1 MFTEILR
8 GLKGL
13 KGLRGLEG
21 LSQQE
26 RDAWRRVNASKLEGK
41 SAQYEDRLY
50 ANQQFVKKFGM
61 DAFNSFNKDQ
71 RDYIYKNT
79 IVNEL
84 YTDLYSPYTDKIG
97 TDGKYIV
104 DPNKGMGSEAEFK
117 KYYAMD
123 ADSKLELIRSGWKPT
138 PQIES
143 ELKKERDMKLATI
156 SNSNAWVGA
165 PNYAQGAV
173 TASFIFREPI
183 HEELSRS
190 KNNKILEGIYAR
202 DLKKREEEL
211 QPEIDD
217 YYLNT
222 IGKLSDSEVKS
233 QFMKALTPSDTNI
246 GNSQLLAFF
255 HDGKNVEDEVK
266 NFSIDDMRMYLA
278 KFKVLNDRLGADAAY
293 TALDNYAKEYIS
305 DHQGKLTYAGLLA
318 KDIGIGILSYTADK
332 VNGMRQLLN
341 TGKKS
346 VVWIDNKGNVVAPD
360 QVRTAKNGDK
370 YYINDDGKVTAIK
383 QTKMS
388 VTDLDYLG
396 KDAEGNTRSDFLNNQ
411 FWADAEQYGTLD
423 SDEIKQYKKL
433 GASPYKVVYK
443 PGDDSDLLYETIK
456 MTSFAIADAAS
467 MLIPGYGETVGAAM
481 QTTKAA
487 SLLGKAISTLGKGI
501 YYTSKLAKAAQPT
514 ISATAIGH
522 AYGRGVFGEALTQN
536 MQQLE
541 EYAYTFAQKNFHDNY
556 YSNKQFKDQVD
567 KDVQTEFNKLK
578 NIQKAELN
586 TSEGDKEIS
595 NQELTDEALMEKA
608 KQIVSSTY
616 IDRGVKDIQNSD
628 DYFDMV
634 GKASESASDA
644 AMTAAITDGAKYIL
658 VNNFGYRKFLF
669 NTAADRAASSA
680 RRLARNL
687 SEKES
692 RRLLFKSLIDG
703 KKLKTIGKITA
714 SQAWGGAWTNFTDEM
729 QSWGG
734 KQINQDRFSSYLSGF
749 YNGQASDD
757 IYGAIDAVTSYFNG
771 AMASLAKG
779 TTWKAG
785 LVGAT
790 GSLTSFAPN
799 VASIATTIGT
809 KRGREAWRKA
819 SLGER
824 VNMIFNNGVL
834 NEYYGK
840 KQGESEIKRY
850 VDIVNKL
857 LDEQDNFSI
866 LKSAVA
872 LDRASIDVSNQEDKN
887 AITYLKAVNAISLLH
902 QFQSD
907 SGIKDQSSSRIKR
920 WLKNKFGEGE
930 NTLGAVASQSTI
942 LTKALSEIED
952 LANGNLSEE
961 STKNYLSEYYA
972 KNPTVEQSEDN
983 NKRALEEMS
992 QNAKTLLDAENTW
1005 QDINSKLDMVE
1016 KDRGSKISSNVR
1028 SKLLERAALDGFLS
1042 ERLDALEDKISGNRI
1057 NTSTESTAETWG
1069 TKEAI
1074 KKQVLSMER
1083 TERDL
1088 NKNIIT
1094 AKNRLDSAT
1103 TKLNEYKKT
1112 HDIENLDDI
1121 AATEYIGLLNN
1132 VEAAKLQY
1140 EYTVNSMDK
1149 LKSRQEKMRAMSKE
1163 ESSRVLSKDEILALP
1178 SEARARMLND
1188 LNRSNYSKEQLEQ
1201 IDALK
1206 NELTLKD
1213 PSLLQSIQDQARLL
1227 KQKNAN
1233 ASAYEMMLENPEAAY
1248 TEFEAQDGVDATVS
1262 RDLFFRRYS
1271 ESINNVIRKLSN
1283 LSNIKGV
1290 SQDDIRE
1297 AIYKNLR
1304 VLHPKILDYLDTT
1317 LPNEKG
1323 LEFIPLYSNEIVK
1336 AKEWSNML
1344 TDISKAVDQMNFDDS
1359 TKKAFSDNIGN
1370 LIDKASTRK
1379 QAMDILE
1386 QVSNST
1392 NVSNSD
1398 QANFRKLLN
1407 IINGVEE
1414 QRNATTTET
1423 KEEKKARQ
1431 ESQETQAKQ
1440 EKKKIKDAENAG
1452 DELMRG
1458 TIEENLTRIKTD
1470 IFTDNKIEQEDY
1482 SVLFNIYNELYG
1494 YDNNTLDKLI
1504 SKHTD
1509 NESLVNIINKVK
1521 AVNNFTSKMLLT
1533 TTEVGESDFDF
1544 DAKSS
1549 DKFTVSPKAR
1559 LQFLTS
1565 DILLNSLPRN
1575 LSIDEAFEEF
1585 FNSNSDTVDNDIKSA
1600 LKKAYNKAKSIENTE
1615 KATVTETK
1623 EEKRVK
1629 NAENQA
1635 DEDLGLLYGKKSIT
1649 KAINNHKNR
1658 TPNHGVS
1665 YGVTGSKVKSISDN
1679 SIVFDGLSD
1688 DRTTVKLTK
1697 EEQKEAVKILNSKL
1711 SKTEQREAIQ
1721 KLFDNVADRVLNE
1734 ISNNDFSSIE
1744 KSKYKETQSKVQEAY
1759 QETEREKSNEQNA
1772 QEAYTETE
1780 QERRNQEEANRQLH
1794 TYEQTDEDIARD
1806 KAIEEQRKEGVD
1818 FSSGTI
1824 DFESPNW
1831 EKQVEQAEA
1840 EGHKIEEGFV
1850 SKDTVDTTDQ
1860 GNRESMQ
1867 PSEVLAGNYF
1877 HRYDVDALIEDKKEV
1892 VSYGRKGDTL
1902 DRILKWFENA
1912 GIKLQEIVDTEV
1924 GDIMKTKPEVHLLYV
1939 NPKTTATDDACFSD
1953 TAMLAVEYTD
1963 KISKIHNNDR
1973 GGVITANGKQYLIIG
1988 TLGFNNREQQS
1999 NYVSVHNPAKG
2010 SRLKYF
2016 TANPNERFYILP
2028 TAHTEIAEMTS
2039 GRITR
2044 QLESD
2049 SEVKIRPI
2057 TELLSEP
2064 NRNPKGLKLQDL
2076 KWGIMF
2082 EDGLH
2087 YANVSPRNTV
2097 YPPRDTLS
2105 NLGAVFLLTE
2115 AANGNYIPVAIRPTM
2130 LSDLQ
2135 DGALKTQ
2142 LNNLFNELSST
2153 KHSDRLGAIN
2163 QLVKLLN
2170 IKEEGDNIL
2179 VGMKDKATVST
2190 VKNGTVLRTFNLK
2203 DANFSR
2209 MDLINA
2215 IFELN
2220 PRVNITLSTLSD
2232 PVQLRMYAEAGA
2244 LNTDIAKLGTSNAS
2258 YTVYSMD
2265 ANGNPIKTKPIENR
2279 DPSTEA
2285 NSDLNKADYKKKH
2298 SVYYRGS
2305 QYREKNGKWYNTNWK
2320 EVTDPIL
2327 LSQIKWTSYIR
2338 VNDLTPNLVG
2348 NDMFG
2353 NKNNKYYIINSNPTN
2368 AKVIKVLSNGIV
2380 AELNINDSRVIIEK
2394 VQNRDIQAAREKA
2407 AKEEKERLMHIENSM
2422 NYNNA
2427 EATGEGEDVTEVNE
2441 ISGANLTEEQII
2453 AQGNGDF
2460 QLDSKP
2466 QQTDTEL
2473 RAQAMVDRI
2482 TTDTHSITLD
2492 SKRGIYTD
2500 STGKEYARVT
2510 SVIQATKDAERF
2522 DPNSPWAVPSTNIG
2536 TGVDNFVRDFF
2547 ANKLGNV
2554 DNLTERYSNADIT
2567 QLKSFLKQLEGL
2579 KEKFDKAGLT
2589 VVPRDVTVTGEV
2601 EVTDTNGKKYK
2612 LAVAGTLD
2620 LLAYDKEGN
2629 FYIFD
2634 MKTNRSVPN
2643 EKKVTKWDKQLSL
2656 YKQFLETKYGISVKG
2671 TSIIPIEVKYPVPK
2685 GWGNGKTVYR
2695 ADEKTNQLYY
2705 QTEDNSGALT
2715 SSTPYRDAKPILH
2728 PNIPISTSPVKIEYN
2743 LLTDSEKALLSPVV
2757 DGTFNSSTG
2766 TTNIESKNKN
2776 KDINKTGDISL
2787 AELQASTNAKP
2798 TDVSSM
2804 LKNRN
2809 YSKKVREILKEKG
2822 FNGKMSEVEAWLKE
2836 HNMPISNI
2844 KDIDS
2849 WIDMLQNCR

>member
-1 MFTEILR
+1 MRNAIEYYNKQFNLGFLSREEREQFINR
-8 GLKGL
+8 HGLKNM
-13 KGLRGLEG
+13 
-21 LSQQE
+21 SIADQE
-26 RDAWRRVNASKLEGK
+26 
-41 SAQYEDRLY
+41 QYYRN
-50 ANQQFVKKFGM
+50 NQFTNY
-61 DAFNSFNKDQ
+61 FNSDPNYSRLRALDYKQRNELLDNAILNKTINTFFNKDNTSEDNLIRINQ
-71 RDYIYKNT
+71 LTPEGKKDLINSDY
-79 IVNEL
+79 
-84 YTDLYSPYTDKIG
+84 
-97 TDGKYIV
+97 
-104 DPNKGMGSEAEFK
+104 DPSD
-117 KYYAMD
+117 KYYATDPLITIGAGATLGAAVGSTAFGAGAIPGAIQGAGYGALVAIGDALASSLYNDNTENKLNEVVAKDNDRKKEKAQEIVPQVSNLLRSVTSGDIFKD
-123 ADSKLELIRSGWKPT
+123 ADTMQQAT
-138 PQIES
+138 PILQ
-143 ELKKERDMKLATI
+143 ELKAYGVDVSKGEASNLDTLFNKIVAKNNSYYDVFKDRTELSDFTNGDKLNMITQTLATDLMFNDGGYSSMSINNQDLQKHI
-156 SNSNAWVGA
+156 SNNQSAWDWGYNTGKNLIVGTVGA
-165 PNYAQGAV
+165 LGETVAGLAAAGAYCYDKV
-173 TASFIFREPI
+173 DNALGGNSHLT
-183 HEELSRS
+183 
-190 KNNKILEGIYAR
+190 NDILEGDDVPLLLDLPYWDGVDKFNTFDSDIIKKAR
-202 DLKKREEEL
+202 ENGGIS
-211 QPEIDD
+211 P
-217 YYLNT
+217 YNNV
-222 IGKLSDSEVKS
+222 S
-233 QFMKALTPSDTNI
+233 
-246 GNSQLLAFF
+246 LA
-255 HDGKNVEDEVK
+255 EDEGK
-266 NFSIDDMRMYLA
+266 FFSWA
-278 KFKVLNDRLGADAAY
+278 SLNEAIKMGK
-293 TALDNYAKEYIS
+293 YAI
-305 DHQGKLTYAGLLA
+305 A
-318 KDIGIGILSYTADK
+318 
-332 VNGMRQLLN
+332 NR
-341 TGKKS
+341 
-346 VVWIDNKGNVVAPD
+346 
-360 QVRTAKNGDK
+360 
-370 YYINDDGKVTAIK
+370 VTAG
-383 QTKMS
+383 
-388 VTDLDYLG
+388 V
-396 KDAEGNTRSDFLNNQ
+396 
-411 FWADAEQYGTLD
+411 
-423 SDEIKQYKKL
+423 
-433 GASPYKVVYK
+433 
-443 PGDDSDLLYETIK
+443 
-456 MTSFAIADAAS
+456 
-467 MLIPGYGETVGAAM
+467 
-481 QTTKAA
+481 
-487 SLLGKAISTLGKGI
+487 LGKANGLVKNATKYAAPKLGMEATKALDLSNTVGKWGAMGTYMVSGVPVAAGYGLGAYDDVKLNLTEKEDKRQANELLKSYINTEEFNDKVKARANEIVQANTAEGRDISLEDAT
-501 YYTSKLAKAAQPT
+501 TLAKSQVTEEMNAYFTDYVKNNRDEVANNNKDFKENRDNIERIATDAFALDATIEAAKNTFVNINYRSYLFGKQTNQLLKGEQSGIKPYNPRIIEQRYNPLT
-514 ISATAIGH
+514 KKMELINNTERGNLFYNDQTKQMEYREAPKKAGWIAAKDAVWGGFISNYTDD
-522 AYGRGVFGEALTQN
+522 LTTGAVEGAAFQR
-536 MQQLE
+536 
-541 EYAYTFAQKNFHDNY
+541 YDNY
-556 YSNKQFKDQVD
+556 L
-567 KDVQTEFNKLK
+567 E
-578 NIQKAELN
+578 QK
-586 TSEGDKEIS
+586 
-595 NQELTDEALMEKA
+595 
-608 KQIVSSTY
+608 
-616 IDRGVKDIQNSD
+616 
-628 DYFDMV
+628 
-634 GKASESASDA
+634 
-644 AMTAAITDGAKYIL
+644 
-658 VNNFGYRKFLF
+658 
-669 NTAADRAASSA
+669 
-680 RRLARNL
+680 
-687 SEKES
+687 
-692 RRLLFKSLIDG
+692 
-703 KKLKTIGKITA
+703 
-714 SQAWGGAWTNFTDEM
+714 
-729 QSWGG
+729 
-734 KQINQDRFSSYLSGF
+734 
-749 YNGQASDD
+749 YN
-757 IYGAIDAVTSYFNG
+757 
-771 AMASLAKG
+771 
-779 TTWKAG
+779 
-785 LVGAT
+785 
-790 GSLTSFAPN
+790 
-799 VASIATTIGT
+799 
-809 KRGREAWRKA
+809 
-819 SLGER
+819 
-824 VNMIFNNGVL
+824 
-834 NEYYGK
+834 
-840 KQGESEIKRY
+840 
-850 VDIVNKL
+850 
-857 LDEQDNFSI
+857 
-866 LKSAVA
+866 
-872 LDRASIDVSNQEDKN
+872 KN
-887 AITYLKAVNAISLLH
+887 AINSVGKFLENLYSTSNAFI
-902 QFQSD
+902 QGGVDKMTDKQSFYD
-907 SGIKDQSSSRIKR
+907 GFVGALGSVVPGSGRLFRKSPYENAESRKER
-920 WLKNKFGEGE
+920 
-930 NTLGAVASQSTI
+930 
-942 LTKALSEIED
+942 
-952 LANGNLSEE
+952 
-961 STKNYLSEYYA
+961 STK
-972 KNPTVEQSEDN
+972 D
-983 NKRALEEMS
+983 
-992 QNAKTLLDAENTW
+992 
-1005 QDINSKLDMVE
+1005 
-1016 KDRGSKISSNVR
+1016 
-1028 SKLLERAALDGFLS
+1028 KLLERIISTTGVGNAYYDAKYRDIANKEAVSQVNKILSNRSLDLIDILDLASATNLAESAIENGTLSEAKSAKDRAFLSTLLFLNREKDNPIVQAHPAIQHALKAINAIREGTLGTEKANEETKALYENMKYEFLKELSNKEDAKLPPEEAEAAAEKRLQHTISKAKVIIDSMDKTMAKLQTEHLNITPAALDFITTTKVMADTYESRINDMEKSLGLTEGNTVSHKQDVNDILAIYSNKKLQESRLKEIQHKRESLS
-1042 ERLDALEDKISGNRI
+1042 KQIEQLKESLKAKKEGKNVIKASIKALEENIDNLSIE
-1057 NTSTESTAETWG
+1057 ESLI
-1069 TKEAI
+1069 KEASTHLDENG
-1074 KKQVLSMER
+1074 KFSGTF
-1083 TERDL
+1083 TE
-1088 NKNIIT
+1088 
-1094 AKNRLDSAT
+1094 
-1103 TKLNEYKKT
+1103 EQ
-1112 HDIENLDDI
+1112 IENMDATSRAYLFSTKDKLSPEQKKVLDNLEQKYLERGI
-1121 AATEYIGLLNN
+1121 TNTEEYMNDL
-1132 VEAAKLQY
+1132 AKLKNAR
-1140 EYTVNSMDK
+1140 EGNIKAFTDSSKNPK
-1149 LKSRQEKMRAMSKE
+1149 IALELLSRKE
-1163 ESSRVLSKDEILALP
+1163 EEF
-1178 SEARARMLND
+1178 
-1188 LNRSNYSKEQLEQ
+1188 
-1201 IDALK
+1201 LK
-1206 NELTLKD
+1206 
-1213 PSLLQSIQDQARLL
+1213 AA
-1227 KQKNAN
+1227 AN
-1233 ASAYEMMLENPEAAY
+1233 
-1248 TEFEAQDGVDATVS
+1248 
-1262 RDLFFRRYS
+1262 
-1271 ESINNVIRKLSN
+1271 
-1283 LSNIKGV
+1283 
-1290 SQDDIRE
+1290 
-1297 AIYKNLR
+1297 
-1304 VLHPKILDYLDTT
+1304 
-1317 LPNEKG
+1317 
-1323 LEFIPLYSNEIVK
+1323 
-1336 AKEWSNML
+1336 
-1344 TDISKAVDQMNFDDS
+1344 
-1359 TKKAFSDNIGN
+1359 
-1370 LIDKASTRK
+1370 TR
-1379 QAMDILE
+1379 
-1386 QVSNST
+1386 
-1392 NVSNSD
+1392 
-1398 QANFRKLLN
+1398 
-1407 IINGVEE
+1407 
-1414 QRNATTTET
+1414 
-1423 KEEKKARQ
+1423 
-1431 ESQETQAKQ
+1431 
-1440 EKKKIKDAENAG
+1440 
-1452 DELMRG
+1452 DELVG
-1458 TIEENLTRIKTD
+1458 DAIEEDLTKIRAD
-1470 IFTDNKIEQEDY
+1470 IFTNNKIEQEDY
-1482 SVLFNIYNELYG
+1482 PTIFKVLYG
-1494 YDNNTLDKLI
+1494 YNNRALDKVI
-1504 SKHTD
+1504 NRHAD
-1509 NESLVNIINKVK
+1509 NESLNNIINKVRE
-1521 AVNNFTSKMLLT
+1521 VNRFKDKMFLALLET
-1533 TTEVGESDFDF
+1533 PELGGSVDN
-1544 DAKSS
+1544 
-1549 DKFTVSPKAR
+1549 
-1559 LQFLTS
+1559 
-1565 DILLNSLPRN
+1565 ILLNSLLKN
-1575 LSIDEAFEEF
+1575 HSIDAEFEEVF
-1585 FNSNSDTVDNDIKSA
+1585 SSDAVDDNTKSV
-1600 LKKAYNKAKSIENTE
+1600 LKKAYNKAKGIENTE

-1623 EEKRVK
+1623 EEKRARQESQETQAKQEEKRVKDAEDKAQEAIEVTEKEASNDK
-1629 NAENQA
+1629 NA
-1635 DEDLGLLYGKKSIT
+1635 
-1649 KAINNHKNR
+1649 
-1658 TPNHGVS
+1658 
-1665 YGVTGSKVKSISDN
+1665 
-1679 SIVFDGLSD
+1679 
-1688 DRTTVKLTK
+1688 
-1697 EEQKEAVKILNSKL
+1697 
-1711 SKTEQREAIQ
+1711 
-1721 KLFDNVADRVLNE
+1721 
-1734 ISNNDFSSIE
+1734 
-1744 KSKYKETQSKVQEAY
+1744 QEAY
-1759 QETEREKSNEQNA
+1759 QETEKEKSNEQNA

-1824 DFESPNW
+1824 DFESPDW

-1850 SKDTVDTTDQ
+1850 GKGTVDTTDQ

-2115 AANGNYIPVAIRPTM
+2115 AANGNYIPVAIIPTM

-2232 PVQLRMYAEAGA
+2232 PVQLKMYAEAGA

-2422 NYNNA
+2422 DYNNV

-2441 ISGANLTEEQII
+2441 ISGANLTEEQIV

-2466 QQTDTEL
+2466 QPTDTEL

-2554 DNLTERYSNADIT
+2554 DNLDERYPNADIT

-2728 PNIPISTSPVKIEYN
+2728 SNIPISTSPVKIEYN

-2809 YSKKVREILKEKG
+2809 YSKKVRGILKEKG

>member
-1 MFTEILR
+1 MRNAIEYYNKQFNLGALSREEREQFINR
-8 GLKGL
+8 HGLKNMSIAD
-13 KGLRGLEG
+13 RE
-21 LSQQE
+21 
-26 RDAWRRVNASKLEGK
+26 
-41 SAQYEDRLY
+41 QYY
-50 ANQQFVKKFGM
+50 KNNQFTNY
-61 DAFNSFNKDQ
+61 FNSDPNYSRLRALDYKQRNELLDNAILNKTINTFFNKDNTSEDNLIRINQ
-71 RDYIYKNT
+71 LTPEGKKDLINSDY
-79 IVNEL
+79 
-84 YTDLYSPYTDKIG
+84 
-97 TDGKYIV
+97 
-104 DPNKGMGSEAEFK
+104 DPSD
-117 KYYAMD
+117 KYYATDPLITIGAGATLGAAVGSTAFGAGAIPGAIQGAGYGALVAIGDALASSLYNDNTENKLNEVVAKDNDRKKEKAQEIVPQVSNLLRSVTSGDIFKD
-123 ADSKLELIRSGWKPT
+123 ADTMQQAT
-138 PQIES
+138 PILQ
-143 ELKKERDMKLATI
+143 ELKAYGVDVSKGEASNLDTLFNKIVAKNNSYYDVFKDRTELSDFTNGDKLNMITQTLATDLMFNDGGYSSMSINNQDLQKHI
-156 SNSNAWVGA
+156 SNNQSAWDWGYNTGKNLIVGTVGA
-165 PNYAQGAV
+165 LGETVAGLAAAGAYCYDKV
-173 TASFIFREPI
+173 DNALGGNSHLT
-183 HEELSRS
+183 
-190 KNNKILEGIYAR
+190 NDILEGDDVPLLLDLPYWDGVDKFNTFDSDIIKKAR
-202 DLKKREEEL
+202 ENGGIS
-211 QPEIDD
+211 P
-217 YYLNT
+217 YNNV
-222 IGKLSDSEVKS
+222 S
-233 QFMKALTPSDTNI
+233 
-246 GNSQLLAFF
+246 LA
-255 HDGKNVEDEVK
+255 EDEGK
-266 NFSIDDMRMYLA
+266 FFSWA
-278 KFKVLNDRLGADAAY
+278 SLN
-293 TALDNYAKEYIS
+293 E
-305 DHQGKLTYAGLLA
+305 
-318 KDIGIGILSYTADK
+318 
-332 VNGMRQLLN
+332 
-341 TGKKS
+341 
-346 VVWIDNKGNVVAPD
+346 
-360 QVRTAKNGDK
+360 
-370 YYINDDGKVTAIK
+370 AIK
-383 QTKMS
+383 M
-388 VTDLDYLG
+388 G
-396 KDAEGNTRSDFLNNQ
+396 K
-411 FWADAEQYGTLD
+411 Y
-423 SDEIKQYKKL
+423 
-433 GASPYKVVYK
+433 
-443 PGDDSDLLYETIK
+443 
-456 MTSFAIADAAS
+456 AIANRATA
-467 MLIPGYGETVGAAM
+467 GV
-481 QTTKAA
+481 
-487 SLLGKAISTLGKGI
+487 LGKANGLVKNATKYAAPKLGMEATKALDLSNTVGKWGAMGTYMVSGVPVAAGYGLGAYDDVKLNLTEKEDKRQANELLKSYINTEEFNDKVKARANEIVQANTAEGRDISLEDAT
-501 YYTSKLAKAAQPT
+501 TLAKSQVTEEMNAYFTDYVKNNRDEVANNNKDFKENRDNIERIATDAFALDATIEAAKNTFVNINYRSYLFGKQTNQLLKGEQSGIKPYNPRIIEQRYNPLT
-514 ISATAIGH
+514 KKMELINNTERGNLFYNDQTKQMEYREAPKKAGWIAAKDAVWGGFISNYTDD
-522 AYGRGVFGEALTQN
+522 LTTGAVEGAAFQR
-536 MQQLE
+536 
-541 EYAYTFAQKNFHDNY
+541 YDNY
-556 YSNKQFKDQVD
+556 L
-567 KDVQTEFNKLK
+567 E
-578 NIQKAELN
+578 QK
-586 TSEGDKEIS
+586 
-595 NQELTDEALMEKA
+595 
-608 KQIVSSTY
+608 
-616 IDRGVKDIQNSD
+616 
-628 DYFDMV
+628 
-634 GKASESASDA
+634 
-644 AMTAAITDGAKYIL
+644 
-658 VNNFGYRKFLF
+658 
-669 NTAADRAASSA
+669 
-680 RRLARNL
+680 
-687 SEKES
+687 
-692 RRLLFKSLIDG
+692 
-703 KKLKTIGKITA
+703 
-714 SQAWGGAWTNFTDEM
+714 
-729 QSWGG
+729 
-734 KQINQDRFSSYLSGF
+734 
-749 YNGQASDD
+749 YN
-757 IYGAIDAVTSYFNG
+757 
-771 AMASLAKG
+771 
-779 TTWKAG
+779 
-785 LVGAT
+785 
-790 GSLTSFAPN
+790 
-799 VASIATTIGT
+799 
-809 KRGREAWRKA
+809 
-819 SLGER
+819 
-824 VNMIFNNGVL
+824 
-834 NEYYGK
+834 
-840 KQGESEIKRY
+840 
-850 VDIVNKL
+850 
-857 LDEQDNFSI
+857 
-866 LKSAVA
+866 
-872 LDRASIDVSNQEDKN
+872 KN
-887 AITYLKAVNAISLLH
+887 AINSVGKFLENLYSTSNAFI
-902 QFQSD
+902 QGGVDKMTDKQSFYD
-907 SGIKDQSSSRIKR
+907 GFVGALGSVVPGSGRLFRKSPYENAESRKER
-920 WLKNKFGEGE
+920 
-930 NTLGAVASQSTI
+930 
-942 LTKALSEIED
+942 
-952 LANGNLSEE
+952 
-961 STKNYLSEYYA
+961 STK
-972 KNPTVEQSEDN
+972 D
-983 NKRALEEMS
+983 
-992 QNAKTLLDAENTW
+992 
-1005 QDINSKLDMVE
+1005 
-1016 KDRGSKISSNVR
+1016 
-1028 SKLLERAALDGFLS
+1028 KLLERIISTTGVGNAYYDAKYRDIANKEAVSQVNKILSNRSLDLIDILDLASATNLAESAIENGTLSEAKSAKDRAFLSTLLFLNREKDNPIVQAHPAIQHALKAINAIREGTLGTEKANEETKALYENMKYEFLKELSNKEDAKLPPEEAEAAAEKRLQHTISKAKVIIDSMDKTMAKLQTEHLNITPAALDFITTTKVMADTYEGRINDMEKSLGLTEGNTVSHKQDVNDILAIYSNKKLQESRLKEIQHKRESLS
-1042 ERLDALEDKISGNRI
+1042 KQIEQLKESLKAKKEGKNVIKASIKALEENIDNLSIE
-1057 NTSTESTAETWG
+1057 ESLI
-1069 TKEAI
+1069 KEASTHLDENG
-1074 KKQVLSMER
+1074 KFSGTF
-1083 TERDL
+1083 TE
-1088 NKNIIT
+1088 
-1094 AKNRLDSAT
+1094 
-1103 TKLNEYKKT
+1103 EQ
-1112 HDIENLDDI
+1112 IENMDATSRAYLFSTKDKLSPEQKKVLDNLEQKYLERGI
-1121 AATEYIGLLNN
+1121 TNTEEYMNDL
-1132 VEAAKLQY
+1132 AKLKNAR
-1140 EYTVNSMDK
+1140 EGNIKAFTDSSKNPK
-1149 LKSRQEKMRAMSKE
+1149 IALELLSRKE
-1163 ESSRVLSKDEILALP
+1163 E
-1178 SEARARMLND
+1178 
-1188 LNRSNYSKEQLEQ
+1188 
-1201 IDALK
+1201 
-1206 NELTLKD
+1206 
-1213 PSLLQSIQDQARLL
+1213 
-1227 KQKNAN
+1227 
-1233 ASAYEMMLENPEAAY
+1233 
-1248 TEFEAQDGVDATVS
+1248 EF
-1262 RDLFFRRYS
+1262 L
-1271 ESINNVIRKLSN
+1271 
-1283 LSNIKGV
+1283 
-1290 SQDDIRE
+1290 
-1297 AIYKNLR
+1297 
-1304 VLHPKILDYLDTT
+1304 
-1317 LPNEKG
+1317 
-1323 LEFIPLYSNEIVK
+1323 
-1336 AKEWSNML
+1336 
-1344 TDISKAVDQMNFDDS
+1344 KAVAN
-1359 TKKAFSDNIGN
+1359 
-1370 LIDKASTRK
+1370 TR
-1379 QAMDILE
+1379 
-1386 QVSNST
+1386 
-1392 NVSNSD
+1392 
-1398 QANFRKLLN
+1398 
-1407 IINGVEE
+1407 
-1414 QRNATTTET
+1414 
-1423 KEEKKARQ
+1423 
-1431 ESQETQAKQ
+1431 
-1440 EKKKIKDAENAG
+1440 
-1452 DELMRG
+1452 DELVG
-1458 TIEENLTRIKTD
+1458 DAIEEDLTKIRAD
-1470 IFTDNKIEQEDY
+1470 IFTNNKIEQEDY
-1482 SVLFNIYNELYG
+1482 PTIFKVLYG
-1494 YDNNTLDKLI
+1494 YNNRALDKVI
-1504 SKHTD
+1504 NRHAD
-1509 NESLVNIINKVK
+1509 NESLNNIINKVRE
-1521 AVNNFTSKMLLT
+1521 VNRFKDKMFLALLET
-1533 TTEVGESDFDF
+1533 PELGGSVDN
-1544 DAKSS
+1544 
-1549 DKFTVSPKAR
+1549 
-1559 LQFLTS
+1559 
-1565 DILLNSLPRN
+1565 ILLNSLLKN
-1575 LSIDEAFEEF
+1575 HSIDAEFEEVF
-1585 FNSNSDTVDNDIKSA
+1585 SSDAVDDNTKSA
-1600 LKKAYNKAKSIENTE
+1600 LKKAYNKAKGIENTE

-1623 EEKRVK
+1623 EEKRARQESQETQAKQEEKRVKDAEDKAQEAIEVTEKEASNDK
-1629 NAENQA
+1629 NA
-1635 DEDLGLLYGKKSIT
+1635 
-1649 KAINNHKNR
+1649 
-1658 TPNHGVS
+1658 
-1665 YGVTGSKVKSISDN
+1665 
-1679 SIVFDGLSD
+1679 
-1688 DRTTVKLTK
+1688 
-1697 EEQKEAVKILNSKL
+1697 
-1711 SKTEQREAIQ
+1711 
-1721 KLFDNVADRVLNE
+1721 
-1734 ISNNDFSSIE
+1734 
-1744 KSKYKETQSKVQEAY
+1744 QEAY
-1759 QETEREKSNEQNA
+1759 QETEKEKSNEQNA

-1824 DFESPNW
+1824 DFESPDW

-1850 SKDTVDTTDQ
+1850 SKDTTDVTDQ

-2105 NLGAVFLLTE
+2105 NLGAVFLLVE

-2153 KHSDRLGAIN
+2153 KYSDRLGAIN

-2232 PVQLRMYAEAGA
+2232 PVQLKMYAEAGA

-2305 QYREKNGKWYNTNWK
+2305 QYREKNGKWYDTNWK

-2422 NYNNA
+2422 NYDNA
-2427 EATGEGEDVTEVNE
+2427 KATGEGEDVTEVNE
-2441 ISGANLTEEQII
+2441 ISGANLTEEQIV

-2466 QQTDTEL
+2466 QPTDTEL

-2554 DNLTERYSNADIT
+2554 DNLDERYPNADIT

-2728 PNIPISTSPVKIEYN
+2728 SNIPISTSPVKIEYN

-2809 YSKKVREILKEKG
+2809 YSKKVRGILKEKG

>member
-26 RDAWRRVNASKLEGK
+26 RDAWRRANASKLEGK

-84 YTDLYSPYTDKIG
+84 YTDLYSPYTDKVG

-165 PNYAQGAV
+165 PSYAQGAV

-190 KNNKILEGIYAR
+190 ENNKILEGIYAR

-443 PGDDSDLLYETIK
+443 PGDDSDLLYDTIK

-487 SLLGKAISTLGKGI
+487 SLLGKAINTLGKGI
-501 YYTSKLAKAAQPT
+501 YYTSKLAKAVQPT

-567 KDVQTEFNKLK
+567 KDIQTEFNKLK

-586 TSEGDKEIS
+586 TSEGNKEIA
-595 NQELTDEALMEKA
+595 NQGLTDEALMEKA

-703 KKLKTIGKITA
+703 NKLKTIGKITA

-749 YNGQASDD
+749 YNSQASDD
-757 IYGAIDAVTSYFNG
+757 IYGAIDAVNSYFNG
-771 AMASLAKG
+771 AIASLAKG

-785 LVGAT
+785 LVGAA

-799 VASIATTIGT
+799 VASIATTIST

-819 SLGER
+819 SLGEK

-907 SGIKDQSSSRIKR
+907 SGMKDQSSSRIKR

-961 STKNYLSEYYA
+961 SAKNYLSEYYA

-992 QNAKTLLDAENTW
+992 QNAKTLQEAENTW

-1074 KKQVLSMER
+1074 KEQVLSMER

-1088 NKNIIT
+1088 NKNIIV
-1094 AKNRLDSAT
+1094 AKNRLDNAT

-1121 AATEYIGLLNN
+1121 STTEYIGLLNN

-1149 LKSRQEKMRAMSKE
+1149 LKSRQEKMKAMSKE

-1271 ESINNVIRKLSN
+1271 ESINNVIRKLSS

-1323 LEFIPLYSNEIVK
+1323 LEFIPLYSNEIAK

-1407 IINGVEE
+1407 IINGVEK

-1440 EKKKIKDAENAG
+1440 EKKIQD
-1452 DELMRG
+1452 
-1458 TIEENLTRIKTD
+1458 
-1470 IFTDNKIEQEDY
+1470 
-1482 SVLFNIYNELYG
+1482 
-1494 YDNNTLDKLI
+1494 
-1504 SKHTD
+1504 
-1509 NESLVNIINKVK
+1509 
-1521 AVNNFTSKMLLT
+1521 
-1533 TTEVGESDFDF
+1533 
-1544 DAKSS
+1544 
-1549 DKFTVSPKAR
+1549 
-1559 LQFLTS
+1559 
-1565 DILLNSLPRN
+1565 
-1575 LSIDEAFEEF
+1575 
-1585 FNSNSDTVDNDIKSA
+1585 
-1600 LKKAYNKAKSIENTE
+1600 
-1615 KATVTETK
+1615 
-1623 EEKRVK
+1623 
-1629 NAENQA
+1629 AENQA
-1635 DEDLGLLYGKKSIT
+1635 DEDLGLQYGKKSIIT
-1649 KAINNHKNR
+1649 ALNNHKNR
-1658 TPNHGVS
+1658 VGNHGVG
-1665 YGVTGSKVKSISDN
+1665 YGITGDKVKSISDN
-1679 SIVFDGLSD
+1679 SITFDALSG

-1744 KSKYKETQSKVQEAY
+1744 KSKYKETQSKVQETIRV
-1759 QETEREKSNEQNA
+1759 TEKEKSNEQNA

-1850 SKDTVDTTDQ
+1850 GKGTVDTTDQ
-1860 GNRESMQ
+1860 GNKESMQ

-1877 HRYDVDALIEDKKEV
+1877 HRYDVDTLIEDKKEV

-1902 DRILKWFENA
+1902 DRILKWFENT

-2039 GRITR
+2039 GRIAR

-2105 NLGAVFLLTE
+2105 NLGAVFLLVE

-2170 IKEEGDNIL
+2170 INEKGDNIL
-2179 VGMKDKATVST
+2179 IGMKDKATVST

-2232 PVQLRMYAEAGA
+2232 PVQLKMYAEAGA

-2305 QYREKNGKWYNTNWK
+2305 QYREKNGKWYDTNWK

-2422 NYNNA
+2422 NYDNA

-2441 ISGANLTEEQII
+2441 ISGANLTEEQIV

-2466 QQTDTEL
+2466 QQTDTEF

-2522 DPNSPWAVPSTNIG
+2522 DSNSPWAVPSTNIG

-2554 DNLTERYSNADIT
+2554 DNLNERYPNADIT

-2620 LLAYDKEGN
+2620 LLAYDKEDN

-2643 EKKVTKWDKQLSL
+2643 EKKVAKWDKQLSL

-2671 TSIIPIEVKYPVPK
+2671 TSIIPIEVKYPIPK

-2728 PNIPISTSPVKIEYN
+2728 SNIPISTSPVKIEYN
-2743 LLTDSEKALLSPVV
+2743 LLTDSEKALLSPVI

-2766 TTNIESKNKN
+2766 TTNIKSKNKN

-2809 YSKKVREILKEKG
+2809 YSKKVRGILKEKG

>member
-8 GLKGL
+8 GLRGL

-84 YTDLYSPYTDKIG
+84 YTDLYSPYTDKVG

-190 KNNKILEGIYAR
+190 ENNKILEGIYAR

-293 TALDNYAKEYIS
+293 TALYNYAKEYIS

-423 SDEIKQYKKL
+423 SNEIKQYKKL

-586 TSEGDKEIS
+586 TSDGNKEIA
-595 NQELTDEALMEKA
+595 NQGLTDEALMEKA

-799 VASIATTIGT
+799 VASIATTIST

-819 SLGER
+819 SLGEK

-961 STKNYLSEYYA
+961 SAKNYLSEYYA

-983 NKRALEEMS
+983 NKRALEEIS
-992 QNAKTLLDAENTW
+992 QNAKTLIEAENTW

-1028 SKLLERAALDGFLS
+1028 SRLLERAALDGFLS

-1088 NKNIIT
+1088 NKDIIAT
-1094 AKNRLDSAT
+1094 KNRLDSAT

-1121 AATEYIGLLNN
+1121 ATTEYIGLLNN

-1149 LKSRQEKMRAMSKE
+1149 LKSRQEKMKAMSKE

-1248 TEFEAQDGVDATVS
+1248 TEFEAQDGVDATIS

-1271 ESINNVIRKLSN
+1271 ESINNVIRKLSS
-1283 LSNIKGV
+1283 LSNIKDV

-1431 ESQETQAKQ
+1431 ESQETQAK
-1440 EKKKIKDAENAG
+1440 
-1452 DELMRG
+1452 
-1458 TIEENLTRIKTD
+1458 
-1470 IFTDNKIEQEDY
+1470 
-1482 SVLFNIYNELYG
+1482 
-1494 YDNNTLDKLI
+1494 
-1504 SKHTD
+1504 
-1509 NESLVNIINKVK
+1509 
-1521 AVNNFTSKMLLT
+1521 
-1533 TTEVGESDFDF
+1533 
-1544 DAKSS
+1544 
-1549 DKFTVSPKAR
+1549 
-1559 LQFLTS
+1559 
-1565 DILLNSLPRN
+1565 
-1575 LSIDEAFEEF
+1575 
-1585 FNSNSDTVDNDIKSA
+1585 
-1600 LKKAYNKAKSIENTE
+1600 
-1615 KATVTETK
+1615 K

-1629 NAENQA
+1629 DAE
-1635 DEDLGLLYGKKSIT
+1635 D
-1649 KAINNHKNR
+1649 
-1658 TPNHGVS
+1658 
-1665 YGVTGSKVKSISDN
+1665 
-1679 SIVFDGLSD
+1679 
-1688 DRTTVKLTK
+1688 
-1697 EEQKEAVKILNSKL
+1697 
-1711 SKTEQREAIQ
+1711 
-1721 KLFDNVADRVLNE
+1721 
-1734 ISNNDFSSIE
+1734 
-1744 KSKYKETQSKVQEAY
+1744 KVQEDIQTSNQGTSFQSNIKKPSYFSSMEEQLGDKKSSWEYYRDDINRTYGGVEYVVGIPYQATIEPAIILAVDSGVLPKKYKDYLNKTRDNAIEKKDLQEIINEFKKLGIHRPKELVEYIKRNTTQEASSQSNMQETY

-1780 QERRNQEEANRQLH
+1780 QERKNQEEANRQLH

-1850 SKDTVDTTDQ
+1850 SKDTADVTDQ

-1892 VSYGRKGDTL
+1892 VSYGREGDTL

-2105 NLGAVFLLTE
+2105 NLGAVFLLVE

-2170 IKEEGDNIL
+2170 INEKGDNIL
-2179 VGMKDKATVST
+2179 IGMKDKATVST

-2232 PVQLRMYAEAGA
+2232 PVQLKMYAEAGA

-2422 NYNNA
+2422 DYNNT
-2427 EATGEGEDVTEVNE
+2427 EETGEGEDVTEVNE
-2441 ISGANLTEEQII
+2441 ISGANLTEEQIV

-2473 RAQAMVDRI
+2473 KAQAIVDRI

-2522 DPNSPWAVPSTNIG
+2522 DPNSSWVVPSTNIG

-2554 DNLTERYSNADIT
+2554 DNLDERYPNADIT

-2634 MKTNRSVPN
+2634 MKTNRSVPD
-2643 EKKVTKWDKQLSL
+2643 EKKVAKWDKQLSL

-2671 TSIIPIEVKYPVPK
+2671 TSIIPIEVKYPIPK
-2685 GWGNGKTVYR
+2685 GWRNGKTVYR

-2809 YSKKVREILKEKG
+2809 YSKKVRGILKEKG

>member
-8 GLKGL
+8 GL

-41 SAQYEDRLY
+41 SAQYEGRLY

-71 RDYIYKNT
+71 RDYIYKDT

-84 YTDLYSPYTDKIG
+84 YTDLYSPYTDKVG

-143 ELKKERDMKLATI
+143 ELKKERDMKLAAI
-156 SNSNAWVGA
+156 NNSNAWVGA
-165 PNYAQGAV
+165 PSYARGAV
-173 TASFIFREPI
+173 TADFIFREPT

-190 KNNKILEGIYAR
+190 ENNKILEGIYAR
-202 DLKKREEEL
+202 DLKKKEDEL

-278 KFKVLNDRLGADAAY
+278 KFKVLNDRLGAGAAY
-293 TALDNYAKEYIS
+293 TALDNYAREYIS
-305 DHQGKLTYAGLLA
+305 DHQGKGTYAGLLA
-318 KDIGIGILSYTADK
+318 KDIGISVLSYTADK
-332 VNGMRQLLN
+332 VNSIRQLLN
-341 TGKKS
+341 TGKEKS

-360 QVRTAKNGDK
+360 QVKTAKNGDK

-481 QTTKAA
+481 QTAKAA
-487 SLLGKAISTLGKGI
+487 SLLSKAISTLGKGI
-501 YYTSKLAKAAQPT
+501 YYTSKLAKAVQPT
-514 ISATAIGH
+514 ISATALGH

-586 TSEGDKEIS
+586 TSEGNKEIA
-595 NQELTDEALMEKA
+595 NQGLTDEALMEKA
-608 KQIVSSTY
+608 KQIVHSTY

-644 AMTAAITDGAKYIL
+644 AMTAAITDGAKYML

-799 VASIATTIGT
+799 IASIATTIGT

-824 VNMIFNNGVL
+824 ANMIFNNGVL

-850 VDIVNKL
+850 VDVVNKL

-902 QFQSD
+902 QFQND
-907 SGIKDQSSSRIKR
+907 SGMKDQSSSRIKK

-952 LANGNLSEE
+952 LVNGNLSEE
-961 STKNYLSEYYA
+961 SAKNYLSEYYA

-992 QNAKTLLDAENTW
+992 QNAKTLQEAENTW

-1028 SKLLERAALDGFLS
+1028 SRLLERAALDGFLS

-1074 KKQVLSMER
+1074 KEQVLSMER

-1088 NKNIIT
+1088 NKDIIV
-1094 AKNRLDSAT
+1094 AKNRLDNAT

-1121 AATEYIGLLNN
+1121 ATTEYIGLLNN

-1140 EYTVNSMDK
+1140 EYTTNSMDK
-1149 LKSRQEKMRAMSKE
+1149 LKSRQEKMKAMSKE
-1163 ESSRVLSKDEILALP
+1163 ESSRVLSKNEILALP

-1248 TEFEAQDGVDATVS
+1248 TEFEAQDGVDATIS

-1271 ESINNVIRKLSN
+1271 ESINYMIRKLSS

-1359 TKKAFSDNIGN
+1359 TKKVFSDNIGN
-1370 LIDKASTRK
+1370 LIDKASTKK

-1392 NVSNSD
+1392 DVSSAD
-1398 QANFRKLLN
+1398 QANFKRLLN

-1440 EKKKIKDAENAG
+1440 E
-1452 DELMRG
+1452 
-1458 TIEENLTRIKTD
+1458 
-1470 IFTDNKIEQEDY
+1470 
-1482 SVLFNIYNELYG
+1482 
-1494 YDNNTLDKLI
+1494 
-1504 SKHTD
+1504 
-1509 NESLVNIINKVK
+1509 
-1521 AVNNFTSKMLLT
+1521 
-1533 TTEVGESDFDF
+1533 
-1544 DAKSS
+1544 
-1549 DKFTVSPKAR
+1549 
-1559 LQFLTS
+1559 
-1565 DILLNSLPRN
+1565 
-1575 LSIDEAFEEF
+1575 
-1585 FNSNSDTVDNDIKSA
+1585 
-1600 LKKAYNKAKSIENTE
+1600 
-1615 KATVTETK
+1615 
-1623 EEKRVK
+1623 EKRVK
-1629 NAENQA
+1629 DAE
-1635 DEDLGLLYGKKSIT
+1635 D
-1649 KAINNHKNR
+1649 KAQEAIE
-1658 TPNHGVS
+1658 
-1665 YGVTGSKVKSISDN
+1665 VT
-1679 SIVFDGLSD
+1679 
-1688 DRTTVKLTK
+1688 
-1697 EEQKEAVKILNSKL
+1697 EKEA
-1711 SKTEQREAIQ
+1711 
-1721 KLFDNVADRVLNE
+1721 
-1734 ISNNDFSSIE
+1734 SNDKNA
-1744 KSKYKETQSKVQEAY
+1744 QEAY
-1759 QETEREKSNEQNA
+1759 QETEKEKSNEQNA
-1772 QEAYTETE
+1772 QETYTETK
-1780 QERRNQEEANRQLH
+1780 QERRNQEEANKQLN
-1794 TYEQTDEDIARD
+1794 TYEQTDEGIARD

-1824 DFESPNW
+1824 DFESPDW

-1850 SKDTVDTTDQ
+1850 SKDTTDVTDQ

-1892 VSYGRKGDTL
+1892 VSYGRKGDIL

-2049 SEVKIRPI
+2049 SEVKIRPV

-2105 NLGAVFLLTE
+2105 NLGAVFLLIET
-2115 AANGNYIPVAIRPTM
+2115 ANGNYIPAAIRPTM
-2130 LSDLQ
+2130 LSDIQ
-2135 DGALKTQ
+2135 DGTLKTQ

-2153 KHSDRLGAIN
+2153 KYSDRLAAIN

-2170 IKEEGDNIL
+2170 INEKGDNIL
-2179 VGMKDKATVST
+2179 IGMDDKATVST

-2232 PVQLRMYAEAGA
+2232 PVQLKMYAEAGA

-2285 NSDLNKADYKKKH
+2285 NSDLNKSDYKKKH

-2422 NYNNA
+2422 DYDNA
-2427 EATGEGEDVTEVNE
+2427 EAAGEGEDVTKVNK
-2441 ISGANLTEEQII
+2441 ISGANLTEEQIV

-2466 QQTDTEL
+2466 QPTDTEL
-2473 RAQAMVDRI
+2473 KAQAMVDRI
-2482 TTDTHSITLD
+2482 TSDSHDIILD
-2492 SKRGIYTD
+2492 EKRGVYVD
-2500 STGKEYARVT
+2500 STGKERARVT
-2510 SVIQATKDAERF
+2510 SVIQATEGTERF
-2522 DPNSPWAVPSTNIG
+2522 DPNSPWITPSTNVG
-2536 TGVDNFVRDFF
+2536 TGMDNFVRDFF
-2547 ANKLGNV
+2547 ASKLGSL
-2554 DNLTERYSNADIT
+2554 DSLQERYPNAT
-2567 QLKSFLKQLEGL
+2567 TAQLQAFEKQLQEFKAKL
-2579 KEKFDKAGLT
+2579 DKAGLT

-2612 LAVAGTLD
+2612 LPVAGTLD
-2620 LLAYDKEGN
+2620 LLAYDKDGN

-2634 MKTNRSVPN
+2634 MKTNHSAPN
-2643 EKKVTKWDKQLSL
+2643 AKKAAKWNKQLSL
-2656 YKQFLETKYGISVKG
+2656 YKQFLEEKYGVSVKE
-2671 TSIIPIEVKYPVPK
+2671 TSIIPIEVKYPAPK
-2685 GWGNGKTVYR
+2685 GWRNGKTVYR

-2715 SSTPYRDAKPILH
+2715 PSTPYRDAKPILH
-2728 PNIPISTSPVKIEYN
+2728 SNIPISTSPVKIEYN
-2743 LLTDSEKALLSPVV
+2743 LLTDYERALLSPVM

-2809 YSKKVREILKEKG
+2809 YSKKVRGILKEKG